1 MNINNFIIK
10 TKLVELY
17 WFPLL
22 FGFFN
27 VVNCLHKLNNI
38 YKIKITKL
46 QVSINNTNN
55 KYNELQNKYD
65 KLYAEFQELNIK
77 FNYLNN
83 TQIHKQI
90 IKTDTSETNTSETNT
105 SETNTSE
112 TNTSE
117 TNTSETNTSETNT
130 SETNTSETDTSINLL
145 ETQNTDQLNDNYIH
159 DIINSPSNDINSEF
173 IDSLSLDYNNNDKY
187 IDNITNTYNSNWS
200 NVTKRFFFG

>member
-1 MNINNFIIK
+1 MNINNLIIK

-46 QVSINNTNN
+46 QVLINNTNN

-83 TQIHKQI
+83 TKIYKLI
-90 IKTDTSETNTSETNT
+90 IETDTSETNTNETNT
-105 SETNTSE
+105 NETNTNE
-112 TNTSE
+112 TN
-117 TNTSETNTSETNT
+117 
-130 SETNTSETDTSINLL
+130 TSINLL